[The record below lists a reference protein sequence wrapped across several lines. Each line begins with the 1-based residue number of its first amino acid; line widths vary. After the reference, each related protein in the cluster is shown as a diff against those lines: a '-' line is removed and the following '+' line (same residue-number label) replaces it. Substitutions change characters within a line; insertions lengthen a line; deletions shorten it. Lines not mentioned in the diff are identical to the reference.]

1 MINSP
6 ALRIV
11 AAVIV
16 VGGLAIAPLLDDSDS
31 TEARLIDPLP
41 VETPQFQ
48 ILRRRGDL
56 ALTGHTASQKQE
68 QDLLQ
73 VANSSYPG
81 ILVVTDFQPLGVVPD
96 FWADITVQALYLLAE
111 TRFAEATVSTDKLSI
126 RGVIDDEIGWQS
138 RLEAIKKALPA
149 EFTVTS
155 DTMLVDD
162 SVSVAMIC
170 ERAFAAFKPGRINFE
185 ESSANFLG
193 SAYPRLDR
201 LVALANACKNSRIT
215 ITGHTDAS
223 GNEVWNQGLSLKRAN
238 AVADYIV
245 NSGID
250 RSRLDVGGVGSTVPI
265 ADDSTRY
272 GRSLNRRIEIVL
284 VSKN

>member
-6 ALRIV
+6 AARIV
-11 AAVIV
+11 AAVIL
-16 VGGLAIAPLLDDSDS
+16 VGGLAIAPMLDNGDS
-31 TEARLIDPLP
+31 TETPLIIPLP
-41 VETPQFQ
+41 AELPKFK
-48 ILRRRGDL
+48 ILRRQGEL
-56 ALTGHTASQKQE
+56 MLTGHTTSHKQE
-68 QDLLQ
+68 RDLLRL
-73 VANSSYPG
+73 ANSSYPDN
-81 ILVVTDFQPLGVVPD
+81 LVVTDFRPLGVVPD

-111 TRFAEATVSTDKLSI
+111 TRYAEATISTDELKI
-126 RGVIDDEIGWQS
+126 RGVIDDELGWQN
-138 RLEAIKKALPA
+138 RLDAIQKVLPA

-162 SVSVAMIC
+162 SVSVAALC
-170 ERAFAAFKPGRINFE
+170 ERAFKAFKPGPINFG
-185 ESSANFLG
+185 ESSSNFLG
-193 SAYPRLDR
+193 SAYPRLER
-201 LVALANACKNSRIT
+201 LVALVSACEESRIS

-223 GNEVWNQGLSLKRAN
+223 GNEVWNRTLSLKRAN
-238 AVADYIV
+238 AVADHIV

-250 RSRLDVGGVGSTVPI
+250 RSRLEARGMGSTVPI